1 MLSYSGELEEV
12 APGRLTSAALATRG
26 YVKISGKRIR
36 NVTVTDF
43 MDGLLEPGEKMTLS
57 MGFIFFRRW
66 LLAVRRDGELLR
78 EGFFI
83 FVAGILA
90 HIVSVL
96 LIAGVVT
103 VAVGSMLGEGV
114 GAAVGTMLALYA
126 LATAAVNVKAWL
138 APA

>member
-12 APGRLTSAALATRG
+12 APGRLTSAMLATRG

-43 MDGLLEPGEKMTLS
+43 MDGLLEPGEQMTLS

-83 FVAGILA
+83 FLAGLLA
-90 HIVSVL
+90 HLVSVL
-96 LIAGVVT
+96 LIAGVV
-103 VAVGSMLGEGV
+103 AMAAGGMLGEGV
-114 GAAVGTMLALYA
+114 GLA
-126 LATAAVNVKAWL
+126 LATALALYGLATSAINVKAWL

>member
-83 FVAGILA
+83 FLAGILA

-96 LIAGVVT
+96 LIAGLVT

-114 GAAVGTMLALYA
+114 GAAVGTALVLYA
-126 LATAAVNVKAWL
+126 LATAALNVRAWL